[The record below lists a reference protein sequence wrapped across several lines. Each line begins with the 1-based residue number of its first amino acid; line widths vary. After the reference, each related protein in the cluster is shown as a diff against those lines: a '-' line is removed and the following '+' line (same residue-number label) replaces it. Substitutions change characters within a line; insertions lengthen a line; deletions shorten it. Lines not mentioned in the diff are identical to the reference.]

1 MASPPAPLT
10 EAEKEFFLANGYIK
24 LSNCF
29 TQEQADD
36 MTKGVWARLGM
47 SPTDKGTWTQER
59 VHMPSHRSF
68 DAATFAPR
76 AWAAICEL
84 CGGEDR
90 VDPRSREWRDSLI
103 VNLGTPETERRGPT
117 PPKDLDE
124 WHVDGDFF
132 VHYLDSPDQA
142 LLVIPLFTDIAPGG
156 GGTGKRFLELFLPIF
171 FSLSAQI
178 PKCRLSGDDRSRNM
192 SHDPLLF
199 TKLTRIGHLLTPD
212 VVVLCPDAI
221 PKVARHLYEHPEGVS
236 PRMRTRSDPAFAE
249 EGALEWYE
257 EVVRGCDDGSF
268 VEATGRVGDV
278 YLLHPMMMH
287 CAGSNALRNVR
298 IITNPPVFLR
308 EPHRFDREDG
318 RYSLVE
324 LKTMRGIGE
333 ENLRGWKITMPR
345 EKVVPERLRIQ
356 EAMRHEEL
364 KRMQELRNDV
374 DVAA

>member
-10 EAEKEFFLANGYIK
+10 EAEKEFFLTNGYLK

-36 MTKGVWARLGM
+36 MTKGVWTRLGM
-47 SPTDKGTWTQER
+47 SPTDKDTWTQER
-59 VHMPSHRSF
+59 THMPSHRSF

-103 VNLGTPETERRGPT
+103 VNLGTPEAERRGPT

-124 WHVDGDFF
+124 WHADGDFF
-132 VHYLDSPDQA
+132 VHYLDSPEQA

-156 GGTGKRFLELFLPIF
+156 GGT
-171 FSLSAQI
+171 
-178 PKCRLSGDDRSRNM
+178 M
-192 SHDPLLF
+192 
-199 TKLTRIGHLLTPD
+199 
-212 VVVLCPDAI
+212 LCPDAI
-221 PKVARHLYEHPEGVS
+221 PKVAQHLYEHPEGVS
-236 PRMRTRSDPAFAE
+236 PRMRTRSDPRFAE

-257 EVVRGCDDGSF
+257 EVVRGCDDDSF

-278 YLLHPMMMH
+278 YLLHPMMVH
-287 CAGSNALRNVR
+287 CASSNALRNVR
-298 IITNPPVFLR
+298 IITNPPVSLR

-345 EKVVPERLRIQ
+345 EEVVPERLRIQ